1 MIKAIYKE
9 TGKSC
14 WVNMDYIVD
23 VFPYDVGRVIAYT
36 FDNDRGGYVIKMEKF
51 MKHIDCVTNMR
62 GEEV

>member
-9 TGKSC
+9 TGQSC

-36 FDNDRGGYVIKMEKF
+36 LDNERGGYVMDLFDFEKE
-51 MKHIDCVTNMR
+51 ISDGNN
-62 GEEV
+62 

>member
-14 WVNMDYIVD
+14 WINTDYIVD

-36 FDNDRGGYVIKMEKF
+36 FDNERGGYIMDLYDFEKE
-51 MKHIDCVTNMR
+51 INN
-62 GEEV
+62 ENN